1 MDVFGIATLS
11 IVVGFFVGVLSGML
25 GIGGGTVL
33 VPIFKLGYA
42 MDAIASTA
50 TSLFTIIPTSI
61 SGMITHIRNKT
72 CIPALGVAAGIGGAI
87 TSPVGVW
94 LASISPE
101 WTIMVAA
108 ALVIAYSASTM
119 FQKAIKGLKQD
130 RAKKAADVVG
140 ATDAS
145 GACGSSGSVVATNAA
160 HVADVSVAA
169 DATDAGDVAAVA
181 DVADAGVDLNTL
193 KTRRNIILCAII
205 GLIAGVM
212 SGYVGVGGGFIM
224 VPLFMQ
230 LLNLPIRLTSGT
242 SLIAILILATS
253 GTVLQAIYGNIDW
266 VAGIFIAVG
275 SIPGVYLG
283 SRLITRIPET
293 VLRFI
298 FSGFLIV
305 AAGLLVLN
313 QMGVF

>member
-1 MDVFGIATLS
+1 
-11 IVVGFFVGVLSGML
+11 
-25 GIGGGTVL
+25 
-33 VPIFKLGYA
+33 
-42 MDAIASTA
+42 
-50 TSLFTIIPTSI
+50 
-61 SGMITHIRNKT
+61 
-72 CIPALGVAAGIGGAI
+72 
-87 TSPVGVW
+87 
-94 LASISPE
+94 
-101 WTIMVAA
+101 MVAA

-130 RAKKAADVVG
+130 RAKKAADSAG
-140 ATDAS
+140 ATSAAC
-145 GACGSSGSVVATNAA
+145 ACGASGSVVATNAA
-160 HVADVSVAA
+160 HVADIA
-169 DATDAGDVAAVA
+169 DVTDAGDVAVVA
-181 DVADAGVDLNTL
+181 DVADAGVDLNIL

-230 LLNLPIRLTSGT
+230 FLNLPIRLTSGT
-242 SLIAILILATS
+242 SLIAILILASS

-275 SIPGVYLG
+275 SIPGAYLG

>member
-1 MDVFGIATLS
+1 MDVFGLAALS

-140 ATDAS
+140 A
-145 GACGSSGSVVATNAA
+145 CGSSGSVDAGDAA

-169 DATDAGDVAAVA
+169 DATDAGNVATVA
-181 DVADAGVDLNTL
+181 DATDAGVDLNTL

-230 LLNLPIRLTSGT
+230 FLNLPIRLTSGT
-242 SLIAILILATS
+242 SLIAILILASS

-266 VAGIFIAVG
+266 VAGIFVAVG
-275 SIPGVYLG
+275 SIPGAYLG

>member
-1 MDVFGIATLS
+1 MYVFGIATLS

-145 GACGSSGSVVATNAA
+145 GACGSSGSVVAT
-160 HVADVSVAA
+160 
-169 DATDAGDVAAVA
+169 DAGDVAAVA

-275 SIPGVYLG
+275 SIPGAYLG

>member
-1 MDVFGIATLS
+1 MDVFGLAALS

-145 GACGSSGSVVATNAA
+145 GACGASGSVVATNAA
-160 HVADVSVAA
+160 HVADIA
-169 DATDAGDVAAVA
+169 DVTDAGDVAVVA
-181 DVADAGVDLNTL
+181 DVADAGVDLNIL

-275 SIPGVYLG
+275 SIPGAYLG

>member
-1 MDVFGIATLS
+1 VEILGLAVLS
-11 IVVGFFVGVLSGML
+11 IAVGFFVGVLSGML
-25 GIGGGTVL
+25 GLGGGTVL

-140 ATDAS
+140 A
-145 GACGSSGSVVATNAA
+145 CGSSGSVDAGDAA

-169 DATDAGDVAAVA
+169 DATDAGNVATVA
-181 DVADAGVDLNTL
+181 DATDAGVDLNTL

-275 SIPGVYLG
+275 SIPGAYLG

>member
-1 MDVFGIATLS
+1 MDVFGLAALS

-130 RAKKAADVVG
+130 RAKKAADSAG
-140 ATDAS
+140 ATSAAC
-145 GACGSSGSVVATNAA
+145 ACGASGSVVATNAA
-160 HVADVSVAA
+160 HVADIA
-169 DATDAGDVAAVA
+169 DVTDAGDVAVVA
-181 DVADAGVDLNTL
+181 DVADAGVDLNIL

-205 GLIAGVM
+205 GLIDRKSV
-212 SGYVGVGGGFIM
+212 V
-224 VPLFMQ
+224 
-230 LLNLPIRLTSGT
+230 
-242 SLIAILILATS
+242 
-253 GTVLQAIYGNIDW
+253 
-266 VAGIFIAVG
+266 
-275 SIPGVYLG
+275 
-283 SRLITRIPET
+283 
-293 VLRFI
+293 
-298 FSGFLIV
+298 
-305 AAGLLVLN
+305 
-313 QMGVF
+313 

>member
-1 MDVFGIATLS
+1 MDVFGLAALS

-61 SGMITHIRNKT
+61 SGMVTHIRNRT
-72 CIPALGVAAGIGGAI
+72 CVPSLGVAAGIGGAI
-87 TSPVGVW
+87 TAPIGVW

-101 WTIMVAA
+101 WSIMAAA

-140 ATDAS
+140 A
-145 GACGSSGSVVATNAA
+145 CGSSGSVDAGDAA

-169 DATDAGDVAAVA
+169 DATDAGNVATVA
-181 DVADAGVDLNTL
+181 DATDAGVDLNTL

-242 SLIAILILATS
+242 SLIAILILASS

-275 SIPGVYLG
+275 SIPGAYLG

>member
-1 MDVFGIATLS
+1 MDVFGLAALS

-145 GACGSSGSVVATNAA
+145 GACGASGSVVATNAA
-160 HVADVSVAA
+160 HVADIA
-169 DATDAGDVAAVA
+169 DVTDAGDVAVVA
-181 DVADAGVDLNTL
+181 DVADAEVDLNIL

-230 LLNLPIRLTSGT
+230 FLNLPIRLTSGT
-242 SLIAILILATS
+242 SLIAILILASS

-275 SIPGVYLG
+275 SIPGAYLG

>member
-1 MDVFGIATLS
+1 MDVFGLAALS

-140 ATDAS
+140 A
-145 GACGSSGSVVATNAA
+145 CGSSGSVDAGDAA

-169 DATDAGDVAAVA
+169 DATDAGNVATVA
-181 DVADAGVDLNTL
+181 DATDAGVDLNTL

-230 LLNLPIRLTSGT
+230 FLNLPIRLTSGT
-242 SLIAILILATS
+242 SLIAILILASS

-275 SIPGVYLG
+275 SIPGAYLG

>member
-1 MDVFGIATLS
+1 MDVFGLAALS

-101 WTIMVAA
+101 WSIMAAA
-108 ALVIAYSASTM
+108 ALVILYSSSTM
-119 FQKAIKGLKQD
+119 FQKAIKSLKRD
-130 RAKKAADVVG
+130 RQKAKIDSDRDASKAAVEVASTTLEG
-140 ATDAS
+140 EASAEVTEATAS
-145 GACGSSGSVVATNAA
+145 AELAT
-160 HVADVSVAA
+160 SVASA
-169 DATDAGDVAAVA
+169 SEDAELLVA
-181 DVADAGVDLNTL
+181 L
-193 KTRRNIILCAII
+193 KTKRNMIICGII
-205 GLIAGVM
+205 GLVAGIM

-230 LLNLPIRLTSGT
+230 LLNLPMRLTSGT
-242 SLIAILILATS
+242 SLISILILATS
-253 GTVLQAIYGNIDW
+253 GTILQIVYGNINW
-266 VAGIFIAVG
+266 VAGIFVAVG
-275 SIPGVYLG
+275 SIPGAYLG
-283 SRLITRIPET
+283 SKLITKVSET
-293 VLRFI
+293 VLRFM

-305 AAGLLVLN
+305 AAILLVLN
-313 QMGVF
+313 QLNVI

>member
-1 MDVFGIATLS
+1 MEILGLAVLS
-11 IVVGFFVGVLSGML
+11 IAVGFFVGVLSGML
-25 GIGGGTVL
+25 GLGGGTVL

-140 ATDAS
+140 A
-145 GACGSSGSVVATNAA
+145 CGSSGSVDAGDAA

-169 DATDAGDVAAVA
+169 DATDAGNVATVA
-181 DVADAGVDLNTL
+181 DATDAGVDLNTL

-230 LLNLPIRLTSGT
+230 FLNLPIRLTSGT
-242 SLIAILILATS
+242 SLIAILILASS

-275 SIPGVYLG
+275 SIPGAYLG

>member
-101 WTIMVAA
+101 WMIMVAA

-119 FQKAIKGLKQD
+119 FQKAIKGLK
-130 RAKKAADVVG
+130 
-140 ATDAS
+140 
-145 GACGSSGSVVATNAA
+145 
-160 HVADVSVAA
+160 
-169 DATDAGDVAAVA
+169 
-181 DVADAGVDLNTL
+181 
-193 KTRRNIILCAII
+193 
-205 GLIAGVM
+205 
-212 SGYVGVGGGFIM
+212 
-224 VPLFMQ
+224 
-230 LLNLPIRLTSGT
+230 
-242 SLIAILILATS
+242 
-253 GTVLQAIYGNIDW
+253 
-266 VAGIFIAVG
+266 
-275 SIPGVYLG
+275 
-283 SRLITRIPET
+283 
-293 VLRFI
+293 
-298 FSGFLIV
+298 
-305 AAGLLVLN
+305 
-313 QMGVF
+313 

>member
-1 MDVFGIATLS
+1 MDVFGLAALS

-61 SGMITHIRNKT
+61 SGMITHIRNRT
-72 CIPALGVAAGIGGAI
+72 CVPSLGVAAGIGGAI
-87 TSPVGVW
+87 TAPIGVW

-119 FQKAIKGLKQD
+119 FQKAIKSLKRD
-130 RAKKAADVVG
+130 RQKAKTDSDRDASKAAVEVASTTLEG
-140 ATDAS
+140 EASAEVTETTASAEWATSAASASEDAELL
-145 GACGSSGSVVATNAA
+145 VA
-160 HVADVSVAA
+160 
-169 DATDAGDVAAVA
+169 
-181 DVADAGVDLNTL
+181 L
-193 KTRRNIILCAII
+193 KTKRNMIICGII
-205 GLIAGVM
+205 GLVAGIM

-230 LLNLPIRLTSGT
+230 LLNLPMRLTSGT
-242 SLIAILILATS
+242 SLISILILATS
-253 GTVLQAIYGNIDW
+253 GTILQIVYGNINW
-266 VAGIFIAVG
+266 VAGIFVAVG
-275 SIPGVYLG
+275 SIPGAYLG
-283 SRLITRIPET
+283 SKLITKVSET
-293 VLRFI
+293 VLRFM

-305 AAGLLVLN
+305 AAILLVLN
-313 QMGVF
+313 QLNVL

>member
-1 MDVFGIATLS
+1 MDVFGLAALS

-130 RAKKAADVVG
+130 RAKKAADSAG
-140 ATDAS
+140 ATSAAC
-145 GACGSSGSVVATNAA
+145 ACGASGSVVATNAA
-160 HVADVSVAA
+160 HVADIA
-169 DATDAGDVAAVA
+169 DVTDAGDVAVVA
-181 DVADAGVDLNTL
+181 DVADAGVDLNIL

-230 LLNLPIRLTSGT
+230 FLNLPIRLTSGT
-242 SLIAILILATS
+242 SLIAILILASS

-275 SIPGVYLG
+275 SIPGAYLG
-283 SRLITRIPET
+283 SGLITRIPET

>member
-140 ATDAS
+140 A
-145 GACGSSGSVVATNAA
+145 CGSSGSVDAGDAA

-275 SIPGVYLG
+275 SIPGAYLG

>member
-1 MDVFGIATLS
+1 MDVFGLAALS

-61 SGMITHIRNKT
+61 SGMVTHIRNRT
-72 CIPALGVAAGIGGAI
+72 CVPSLGVAAGIGGAI
-87 TSPVGVW
+87 TAPIGVW

-101 WTIMVAA
+101 WSIMAAA

-140 ATDAS
+140 A
-145 GACGSSGSVVATNAA
+145 CGSSGSVDAGDAA

-169 DATDAGDVAAVA
+169 DATDAGNVATVA
-181 DVADAGVDLNTL
+181 DATDAGVDLNTL

-242 SLIAILILATS
+242 SLIAILILASS

-275 SIPGVYLG
+275 SIPGAYLG

-298 FSGFLIV
+298 FSGSLIV

>member
-1 MDVFGIATLS
+1 MDVFGLAALS

-181 DVADAGVDLNTL
+181 DVADAGVDLNIL

-275 SIPGVYLG
+275 SIPGAYLG

>member
-1 MDVFGIATLS
+1 MDVFGLAALS

-130 RAKKAADVVG
+130 RAKKAAD
-140 ATDAS
+140 AA
-145 GACGSSGSVVATNAA
+145 GACGSSGSVDAGDAA

-169 DATDAGDVAAVA
+169 DATDAGAVVAVA
-181 DVADAGVDLNTL
+181 DVADAGVGLNTL

-275 SIPGVYLG
+275 SIPGAYLG

>member
-1 MDVFGIATLS
+1 MEILGLAVLS
-11 IVVGFFVGVLSGML
+11 IAVGFFVGVLSGML
-25 GIGGGTVL
+25 GLGGGTVL

-140 ATDAS
+140 A
-145 GACGSSGSVVATNAA
+145 CGSSGSVDAGDAA

-169 DATDAGDVAAVA
+169 DATDAGNVATVA
-181 DVADAGVDLNTL
+181 DATDAGVDLNTL

-275 SIPGVYLG
+275 SIPGAYLG

>member
-275 SIPGVYLG
+275 SIPGAYLG